1 MIHNKEFNQQPPGTM
16 LRLVLARARNVCYYS
31 MIDDR
36 PRAQYIHAFR
46 QLRKDI
52 HLTLEKISEM
62 EDESL
67 KKSWTRPLTDILK
80 LIPIKAKSEDCR
92 QLGANL
98 GIYLEQRLNIPLT

>member
-1 MIHNKEFNQQPPGTM
+1 MIHNKEFDQQSPGTM
-16 LRLVLARARNVCYYS
+16 LRLVLSRARNVCYYC

-52 HLTLEKISEM
+52 HLTLQKIS

-67 KKSWTRPLTDILK
+67 KKSWTKPLVEILK
-80 LIPIKAKSEDCR
+80 LLPIKAKSEDCR

-98 GIYLEQRLNIPLT
+98 SIYL